1 MTIAAWCM
9 TALALFILL
18 AAFAVLIFDARKSN
32 RQAELH
38 EENRKAILREISGRK
53 EDRGHT

>member
-1 MTIAAWCM
+1 M